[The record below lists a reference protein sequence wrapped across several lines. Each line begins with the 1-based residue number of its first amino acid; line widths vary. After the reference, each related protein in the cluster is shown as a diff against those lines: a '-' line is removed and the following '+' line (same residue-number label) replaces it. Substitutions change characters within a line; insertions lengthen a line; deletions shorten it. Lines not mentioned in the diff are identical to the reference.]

1 MSDLLLAVLCVIE
14 LGSSVCVFHSV
25 AHHAVEEPSEFGGP
39 WPWLP
44 PEVLVKLSNLL
55 QPLRATNRLS
65 DWSSR
70 SWNGVP
76 GERFCANHRYRDA
89 KIPTPSWSW
98 ARSSPAPSCPLPS
111 R

>member
-44 PEVLVKLSNLL
+44 PEVLVELSNLL

-65 DWSSR
+65 DWTSR

-76 GERFCANHRYRDA
+76 GEIFHQVMSAA
-89 KIPTPSWSW
+89 
-98 ARSSPAPSCPLPS
+98 
-111 R
+111 